1 MPYQPMTPE
10 RNLASGEVP
19 ESTSAPRRHSPPQ
32 EHPSGFA
39 IIGSKIGPAAPARSI
54 LARPRLVDWFGQHAH
69 ARLVL
74 VSAEAGYGKTT
85 LLAEFANHT
94 RDRVVWYRLERSDG
108 DWITFL
114 SYLVAALRDIWPSFG
129 RPTEALLRNVAAMG
143 SSREVV
149 LAQFLADLSSADAGR
164 VAVIL
169 DDYHLVEASPDVRM
183 IVSRMLERAP
193 EGMYFILAGR
203 GAPNLALGRLT
214 GQGRVNGLTIDD
226 LRFTLAEIEQ
236 LFATTYGQPLD
247 GEACRIIAERTEGW
261 AAGLQLVAA
270 SIAVS
275 QPDEIAAFIRAL
287 SGAAGPIYDFLAE
300 EVLTRLSS
308 DTQRVLMHA
317 SLVDRVRTEYVAAAL
332 SAGGTPFEPSVIEA
346 SLDRAEALG
355 LLGVR
360 SKASN
365 IRRLQALFRE
375 FLQVHLE
382 REVSVESI
390 RAMHLAIAR
399 ASEQDDWLMAAQ
411 HYAKGGDHANAMR
424 VLGSAAG
431 EALGT
436 GAWGAAVEIVELM
449 PETAPPPAV
458 KVIQARALISDEH
471 PDRALEVL
479 SSIDRNHIT
488 PEERGLVG
496 LTWAAIHHMNGEREP
511 YTWRLM
517 PSQTTRT
524 VPALLRDIAVSWRL
538 IVEPVGVDASRTP
551 CHALRALAARQ
562 RNVNIQYFAG
572 VTLHNAAFAE
582 LSRRQLRSM
591 LATCPAKQSHH
602 SSGAEDEDGSQR
614 RPIDRSSRTCRAWRP
629 RGRTAVGQRVRYRP
643 GATADAIAEAAYMH
657 AVCGRGKQS
666 EELFSPDMIGA
677 IAVVAG
683 PRGKALG
690 CYAKFAIMS
699 AKETQRSQEALRTLK
714 DSTPTLRLQS
724 RQAVLSQRLLS

>member
-1 MPYQPMTPE
+1 MASQSMTPE
-10 RNLASGEVP
+10 HDPVSGEASGP
-19 ESTSAPRRHSPPQ
+19 TSALRRQSAPQAHS
-32 EHPSGFA
+32 SGFA

-54 LARPRLVDWFGQHAH
+54 LARPRLVDWFGQHAD

-74 VSAEAGYGKTT
+74 LSAEAGYGKTT

-94 RDRVVWYRLERSDG
+94 RDRVAWYRLERSDG

-149 LAQFLADLSSADAGR
+149 LAQFLADLSSAEAGR

-169 DDYHLVEASPDVRM
+169 DDYHLVEGSPDVRM

-203 GAPNLALGRLT
+203 GTPNLSLGRLT
-214 GQGRVNGLTIDD
+214 GQGRVHGLTIDD

-300 EVLTRLSS
+300 EVLTRLSL

-317 SLVDRVRTEYVAAAL
+317 SLVDRVQTEYVAAAL
-332 SAGGTPFEPSVIEA
+332 AAGGTSYEQSVIEA

-365 IRRLQALFRE
+365 IRRLQALFRD

-382 REVSVESI
+382 REVPVEGI
-390 RAMHLAIAR
+390 CAMHLAIAET
-399 ASEQDDWLMAAQ
+399 SEQDDWLMAAQ
-411 HYAKGGDHANAMR
+411 HYAKGGDQANAMR

-436 GAWGAAVEIVELM
+436 GAWGAAVEIVESM

-471 PDRALEVL
+471 PDLALEVL
-479 SSIDRNHIT
+479 SSIDRNDLS

-496 LTWAAIHHMNGEREP
+496 LTWAAIHHMNGERQLLYGEVQAVADD
-511 YTWRLM
+511 TA
-517 PSQTTRT
+517 

-538 IVEPVGVDASRTP
+538 IAGRHVGWLHFGRRV
-551 CHALRALAARQ
+551 ALRALAARQ
-562 RNVNIQYFAG
+562 RAREASVLRWRDPAQRRQ
-572 VTLHNAAFAE
+572 HAE
-582 LSRRQLRSM
+582 LARGNYDAALD
-591 LATCPAKQSHH
+591 CPVKQSHH
-602 SSGAEDEDGSQR
+602 SSGLSDDYGVSAST
-614 RPIDRSSRTCRAWRP
+614 RSTEVHPRSHRAW
-629 RGRTAVGQRVRYRP
+629 
-643 GATADAIAEAAYMH
+643 
-657 AVCGRGKQS
+657 
-666 EELFSPDMIGA
+666 
-677 IAVVAG
+677 
-683 PRGKALG
+683 
-690 CYAKFAIMS
+690 
-699 AKETQRSQEALRTLK
+699 
-714 DSTPTLRLQS
+714 
-724 RQAVLSQRLLS
+724 